1 MLPCLDHGQ
10 GPGNPK
16 LYGGTTR
23 GGVSF
28 GSHRVAYAEAN
39 GLDVAALIGVVM
51 HTCDNPRCIEPTHLV
66 LGTYASN
73 SADMLAKGR
82 HWVPDGA
89 ESPHAILTEAQ
100 VLDIR
105 ARYKPRCRINGCRAL
120 GREFNVGNHTVSDIV
135 TNKTWR
141 NV

>member
-10 GPGNPK
+10 CPGQPK
-16 LYGGTTR
+16 VYGTVKR
-23 GGVSF
+23 GGVTH
-28 GSHRVAYAEAN
+28 GAHRAAYAKAY
-39 GLDVAALIGVVM
+39 GLDVATLKGVVQ
-51 HTCDNPRCIEPTHLV
+51 HSCDNPRCIEPTPLV

-73 SADMLAKGR
+73 TADMLAKGR
-82 HWVPDGA
+82 HWVPEGA
-89 ESPHAILTEAQ
+89 DSPHAILTEEQ
-100 VLDIR
+100 VLEIR

-135 TNKTWR
+135 TGKTWR